1 MENFC
6 FKRGFRAK
14 NGGEGRSEG
23 AQRREIR
30 PSADAMRGVAAIPYN
45 ARGALMPYQ
54 AYGNPKTRFARFGE
68 PLLRLG

>member
-1 MENFC
+1 MEIFC

-30 PSADAMRGVAAIPYN
+30 PSADAMRGVADYKLSLAVLQEAI
-45 ARGALMPYQ
+45 RSLRMF
-54 AYGNPKTRFARFGE
+54 PKIG
-68 PLLRLG
+68 